1 LEQLIESVD
10 IVSAIESYNL
20 PQFRRSGATSPRA
33 TALCPFHDDTNPSL
47 QIDGTR
53 RIYKC
58 FSCGAGGNI
67 LQFVREY
74 AKVSTGEELSFLKA
88 VQQVNEKF
96 TNGAPLP
103 LTGGLGGSGGS
114 KLTTEDFQALTIQ
127 KERILLANAVAAAF
141 YANCLIST
149 NGGAARS
156 HLASRGLMAPT
167 VRAFAIGFAPDA
179 YYGNQ
184 VLVESPHNNNNKA
197 WGQGSLVYHLRDSNF
212 TPQEIVD
219 AGLAVRTKRG
229 ETSSKN
235 EPPTKLNVQT
245 NVSTANTGN
254 TTSPTVGKISDFLW
268 VKLTCRC
275 RLTFTFDFTC

>member
-1 LEQLIESVD
+1 LEELIESVD

-103 LTGGLGGSGGS
+103 LPGGAGGSGGS
-114 KLTTEDFQALTIQ
+114 KLTTEEFQALTLQ
-127 KERILLANAVAAAF
+127 KERILLANTVAAAF
-141 YANCLIST
+141 YANCLISM

-156 HLASRGLMAPT
+156 HLASRGLMAST

-184 VLVESPHNNNNKA
+184 VLVESPHNNKA
-197 WGQGSLVYHLRDSNF
+197 WGQGSLVYHLRDINF

-229 ETSSKN
+229 GASFNN

-245 NVSTANTGN
+245 NISTAKHGN
-254 TTSPTVGKISDFLW
+254 ATSPTVGKITDFIWGEL
-268 VKLTCRC
+268 KGRC
-275 RLTFTFDFTC
+275 LTFSVDFACPC